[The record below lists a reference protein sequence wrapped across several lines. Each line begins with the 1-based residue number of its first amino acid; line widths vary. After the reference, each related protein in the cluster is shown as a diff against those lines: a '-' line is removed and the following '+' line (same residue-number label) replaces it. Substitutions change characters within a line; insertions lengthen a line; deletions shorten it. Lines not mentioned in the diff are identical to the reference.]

1 MIGSITSSRSRGLL
15 FEEKFSFQRS
25 AVGSV
30 IDGIVFKTEI
40 RDSVVPKHAN
50 FKPKKIFF
58 LDLCIQSNSVDY
70 PQILTA
76 VVHLSFMYVF
86 ILIFVNP
93 RVPPSKSLKPR
104 ANGSNIV
111 GHQLPTLLDVTCCVR
126 LHTPSVA
133 CCCAKFE
140 TGQTLSYVQTD
151 AIIPNIAGQ
160 QCWELLCPFAR
171 SLKYYFST
179 KAIFCFTS
187 CMQFKYGYRKYA
199 LERL

>member
-86 ILIFVNP
+86 ILIFVNQ
-93 RVPPSKSLKPR
+93 RVIPDR
-104 ANGSNIV
+104 A
-111 GHQLPTLLDVTCCVR
+111 
-126 LHTPSVA
+126 
-133 CCCAKFE
+133 
-140 TGQTLSYVQTD
+140 
-151 AIIPNIAGQ
+151 
-160 QCWELLCPFAR
+160 
-171 SLKYYFST
+171 
-179 KAIFCFTS
+179 
-187 CMQFKYGYRKYA
+187 
-199 LERL
+199 

>member
-1 MIGSITSSRSRGLL
+1 MIGNITSSRSRGLL
-15 FEEKFSFQRS
+15 FDGKFSFQRS

-30 IDGIVFKTEI
+30 TDGIFFKTDF

-50 FKPKKIFF
+50 FEPKRIFF
-58 LDLCIQSNSVDY
+58 LDYCNQSNGVDY
-70 PQILTA
+70 RQILTT

-104 ANGSNIV
+104 ANGRNIV

-151 AIIPNIAGQ
+151 ATIPNIAGQ

-171 SLKYYFST
+171 SLKILLQHQST
-179 KAIFCFTS
+179 FLFY
-187 CMQFKYGYRKYA
+187 Q
-199 LERL
+199 L